1 MSCPIVNL
9 RPLQAGGNG
18 DLYVGQRSDT
28 GEYVVVKYLREHHLS
43 HARKA
48 FAREIR
54 ILGRQLR
61 GLVPLLSSDLAS
73 GRPYY
78 VMPYLPGGPL
88 TQYAGRLLDGQL
100 HAVAMEIAMTLATLH
115 AANIAHGD
123 IKPDN
128 ILVTHDGHLQVADP
142 LGNGVGC
149 TMLFSQNRGG
159 TPGYWAPEVCAGGP
173 ISGPADVYSYGAL
186 LYQLLTGRKP
196 NDGQKLDPVSEGYV
210 NAPIVIQV
218 IVACCCNIPAARP
231 TMQEVL
237 RILRGEKWADIQAE
251 RKKREEQ
258 IAAISVFGALAALVF
273 ALAKSGRAVA

>member
-18 DLYVGQRSDT
+18 DLYLGQRSDT
-28 GEYVVVKYLREHHLS
+28 GEYVVVKFLREHQLP

-61 GLVPLLSSDLAS
+61 GLVPLLSSDQTG

-88 TQYAGRLLDGQL
+88 TQYAGRLFDGQL
-100 HAVAMEIAMTLATLH
+100 HAVALEVAMALATLH
-115 AANIAHGD
+115 SVNIAHGD

-128 ILVTHDGHLQVADP
+128 VLITHDGHLQVADP

-159 TPGYWAPEVCAGGP
+159 TPGYWAPEVCAGAP
-173 ISGPADVYSYGAL
+173 ISCPADVYSYGAL

-196 NDGQKLDPVSEGYV
+196 TDGQKFDPVSEGYV
-210 NAPIVIQV
+210 NAPIVAQV
-218 IVACCCNIPAARP
+218 IVACCCNLPAARP

-237 RILRGEKWADIQAE
+237 RIVRGEKWSDIQAE
-251 RKKREEQ
+251 RKNREEQ
-258 IAAISVFGALAALVF
+258 IAAICVFGLLAALGL
-273 ALAKSGRAVA
+273 ALARSGRVGA

>member
-1 MSCPIVNL
+1 MSCSIVNL

-18 DLYVGQRSDT
+18 DLYLGQRSDNA
-28 GEYVVVKYLREHHLS
+28 EYVVVKYLREHHLP

-61 GLVPLLSSDLAS
+61 GFVPLLSSDMIS
-73 GRPYY
+73 GHPYY

-100 HAVAMEIAMTLATLH
+100 HNVAMEIATTLAALH
-115 AANIAHGD
+115 AASIAHGD

-128 ILVTHDGHLQVADP
+128 VLVTQDGHLQVADP

-149 TMLFSQNRGG
+149 TMLFSQNHGG
-159 TPGYWAPEVCAGGP
+159 TPGYWAPEVQAGAP
-173 ISGPADVYSYGAL
+173 ISCPGDVYSYGVL
-186 LYQLLTGRKP
+186 LYELLTGRKP
-196 NDGQKLDPVSEGYV
+196 IDGQKFDPVAEGYV
-210 NAPIVIQV
+210 IAPVVVQV
-218 IVACCCNIPAARP
+218 IVACCSNPPATRA

-237 RILRGEKWADIQAE
+237 RILRGERWADIQVA

-258 IAAISVFGALAALVF
+258 VGAVCIFGALAGLAVI
-273 ALAKSGRAVA
+273 LAKSARAGA

>member
-1 MSCPIVNL
+1 
-9 RPLQAGGNG
+9 
-18 DLYVGQRSDT
+18 
-28 GEYVVVKYLREHHLS
+28 
-43 HARKA
+43 
-48 FAREIR
+48 
-54 ILGRQLR
+54 
-61 GLVPLLSSDLAS
+61 
-73 GRPYY
+73 
-78 VMPYLPGGPL
+78 MPYLPGGPL
-88 TQYAGRLLDGQL
+88 TQYAGRLFDGQV

-159 TPGYWAPEVCAGGP
+159 TPGYWAPEVCAGAP
-173 ISGPADVYSYGAL
+173 ISYPADVYSYGAL

-196 NDGQKLDPVSEGYV
+196 NDGQKFDPVSDGYV
-210 NAPIVIQV
+210 NAPFVVQV

-237 RILRGEKWADIQAE
+237 RILRGEKWSDIQAE

-258 IAAISVFGALAALVF
+258 IVAICVFGALAALGL
-273 ALAKSGRAVA
+273 ALAKSGRAVV

>member
-1 MSCPIVNL
+1 MSCTIVNL

-18 DLYVGQRSDT
+18 DLYLGQRSDN
-28 GEYVVVKYLREHHLS
+28 GEHVVVKYLREHHLP

-61 GLVPLLSSDLAS
+61 GLVPLLSSDLVG

-88 TQYAGRLLDGQL
+88 TQYAGRLLDGQV

-159 TPGYWAPEVCAGGP
+159 TPGFWAPEVCAGAP
-173 ISGPADVYSYGAL
+173 ISYPADVYSYGAL

-196 NDGQKLDPVSEGYV
+196 NDGQKFDPVSDGYV
-210 NAPIVIQV
+210 NAPIVVQV

-237 RILRGEKWADIQAE
+237 RILRGEKWSEIQAE
-251 RKKREEQ
+251 RKKRDEQ
-258 IAAISVFGALAALVF
+258 IVAICVFGALAALGL

>member
-159 TPGYWAPEVCAGGP
+159 TPGYWAPEVCAGAP

>member
-1 MSCPIVNL
+1 
-9 RPLQAGGNG
+9 
-18 DLYVGQRSDT
+18 
-28 GEYVVVKYLREHHLS
+28 
-43 HARKA
+43 
-48 FAREIR
+48 
-54 ILGRQLR
+54 
-61 GLVPLLSSDLAS
+61 
-73 GRPYY
+73 
-78 VMPYLPGGPL
+78 MPYLPGGPL

-128 ILVTHDGHLQVADP
+128 IQRPPGHLQVADP

-159 TPGYWAPEVCAGGP
+159 TPGYWAPEVCAGAP

-231 TMQEVL
+231 PMQEVL